1 MTKRAKP
8 REFYVY
14 MYLRTRSSEY
24 GAKGSP
30 YYIGKGSRNR
40 RFDSCHRVKPPK
52 DPGCNIL
59 VAYGLTESEAHQEEI
74 RLIGEYGR
82 IDLGTGCL
90 RNQTN
95 GGEGTSGWVASQQT
109 RERMSIVNCGK
120 KMSSEAI
127 EKTRLFNLG
136 RPLSVETKEKLR
148 TAHSGKKLTP
158 EHIEHARLAKVGVKQ
173 SPKAIE
179 QSRQARKGQKR
190 SLESR
195 QRMSLAARN
204 KPNSFAGKTHSV
216 EAKAKMR
223 VAKLGTT
230 LSPEIRL
237 KMSEAQKHRWAL
249 KKGSQ

>member
-90 RNQTN
+90 RNQTHC
-95 GGEGTSGWVASQQT
+95 Q
-109 RERMSIVNCGK
+109 SIKN
-120 KMSSEAI
+120 
-127 EKTRLFNLG
+127 
-136 RPLSVETKEKLR
+136 
-148 TAHSGKKLTP
+148 
-158 EHIEHARLAKVGVKQ
+158 
-173 SPKAIE
+173 
-179 QSRQARKGQKR
+179 
-190 SLESR
+190 
-195 QRMSLAARN
+195 
-204 KPNSFAGKTHSV
+204 THQ
-216 EAKAKMR
+216 
-223 VAKLGTT
+223 KLGNRT
-230 LSPEIRL
+230 LLPTY
-237 KMSEAQKHRWAL
+237 L
-249 KKGSQ
+249 KKEHLGGI